1 IRAKVETSELHLDI
15 RLIIHRV
22 KEDKARAE
30 EARDMAAAIE
40 DEATESV
47 AKGEEQVCGGDFKV
61 LADQCYQFVRV
72 GGSPVLQS
80 HPVGDIP
87 CVCKHTTKP
96 MDRFIG
102 MKKVVLVS
110 KCCGSPLERG
120 TKCGSK

>member
-1 IRAKVETSELHLDI
+1 MFLAFVVVDGPLLCNAFRFPK
-15 RLIIHRV
+15 
-22 KEDKARAE
+22 
-30 EARDMAAAIE
+30 
-40 DEATESV
+40 
-47 AKGEEQVCGGDFKV
+47 VCGGDFKV
-61 LADQCYQFVRV
+61 LADRCYQFVRV

>member
-1 IRAKVETSELHLDI
+1 
-15 RLIIHRV
+15 
-22 KEDKARAE
+22 
-30 EARDMAAAIE
+30 MAFVVVDGPLLCNAFRFP
-40 DEATESV
+40 
-47 AKGEEQVCGGDFKV
+47 KVCGGGFKG
-61 LADQCYQFVRV
+61 LADRCYQFVRV

-110 KCCGSPLERG
+110 KCCGRPLERR